1 MNTSELH
8 REFKLHFWPY
18 IQIQFSCFSKGVELL
33 AGWERR
39 STGQST
45 MVLFC
50 NCRCDVKISRFSGRI
65 ADVSF
70 SFASEMRGTLQRNLS
85 MAAKENWGLFT
96 MFNLMSCGV
105 PFFRDS
111 NRSSFRFL
119 HVERF
124 NSVWSGGEC
133 ELIEQVSVGLW
144 FWSQPVKFGQSRWM
158 WVIAKDWRRWR
169 ILKFGWLN
177 SNVPSKCGLRTETS
191 SSRKGHLL
199 ASCLKNYLISGIQ
212 VNDQ

>member
-1 MNTSELH
+1 MKTVVRTEENFQSKLTPKLYFCLVLFLFAAYCLTQLAAASIPQQGFLFGGNKWHSKLH
-8 REFKLHFWPY
+8 LEAKLHFWPY
-18 IQIQFSCFSKGVELL
+18 IQIQFSCFSSGVDWL
-33 AGWERR
+33 AGWEWR

-50 NCRCDVKISRFSGRI
+50 DCRCDVRSSRFSGRI

-85 MAAKENWGLFT
+85 IASKENWGLFT
-96 MFNLMSCGV
+96 MFNLVSRGV

-124 NSVWSGGEC
+124 NSVWSEGEW
-133 ELIEQVSVGLW
+133 VS
-144 FWSQPVKFGQSRWM
+144 
-158 WVIAKDWRRWR
+158 
-169 ILKFGWLN
+169 
-177 SNVPSKCGLRTETS
+177 E
-191 SSRKGHLL
+191 
-199 ASCLKNYLISGIQ
+199 
-212 VNDQ
+212 